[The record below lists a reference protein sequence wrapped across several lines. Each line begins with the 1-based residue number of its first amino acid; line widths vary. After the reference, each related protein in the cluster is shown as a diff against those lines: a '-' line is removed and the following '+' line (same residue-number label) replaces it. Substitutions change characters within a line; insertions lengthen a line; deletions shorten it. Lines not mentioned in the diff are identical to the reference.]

1 MITPAAILDYLKQR
15 HHHAVT
21 LKAIL
26 SHFNLPAH
34 ERRFLKRLLADMV
47 EAGLVLR
54 AAGNHFKVPAQR
66 EMVTGKVQKF
76 EEGFGFVVPDEEG
89 APDLYLSPRAAQGLV
104 QGDRVLARVDR
115 RGRRASGTVVK
126 VIERAHERV
135 VGRMERYKRACLV
148 IPFDTKGLGPVTVQ
162 HGSDMDAQEGE
173 VVVLEITNYPTEQ
186 AGAFGRVV
194 EILGDPSHPDVE
206 FRIVT
211 IKHGLPV
218 GFPPDAEA
226 QARAVP
232 QRVLPEETAGRE
244 DLRPIPTV
252 TIDGETARDFDD
264 AVSVQ
269 ALPGGAVGLRVSIAD
284 VGHYVPE
291 GTPVDREAYTRG
303 TSVYFPDRA
312 IPMLPT
318 ELSSGIC
325 SLNPEEDRLA
335 LTVEMEYDASGR
347 RRSARLYES
356 VIRSAARMT
365 YTAVAAILEQEDP
378 SEIRK
383 HGSLVEDFL
392 LMQSLAVRLQRR
404 RMEQGSI
411 DFDLPEAEIILDVQG
426 RTEDIVKRERNIA
439 HRIIEEFM
447 LEANQAVAEFLT
459 GREAPTLY
467 RIHEPPEAKDM
478 TAFADLAKSFGL
490 VMDTRRA
497 IRPRDFAEV
506 LRAVKGRPEENL
518 INQVMLRTMRQARY
532 SPENAGHFGL
542 AFDLYCHFT
551 SPIRRYPDL
560 VVHRVLKEV
569 LRAGGL
575 SRERARRLAK
585 ELPEWGLHSSR
596 RERLAMEAERE
607 IVALKKAQFM
617 QDKVG
622 QEYEGFVSGVVK
634 FGFFVELS
642 AFFVEGLVP
651 MRTLDDD
658 DYIFHERLHSLVGRT
673 TKRTIRLGDRVRVIV
688 DAVDVERRTID
699 FSLVAAEEGDR
710 AAPAGASRLRPARG
724 VPVAPAGKKRKS
736 GKPKKHRPER
746 RGGSRRRR

>member
-1 MITPAAILDYLKQR
+1 MITPAAILDYLKLR

-21 LKAIL
+21 LKTIL

-34 ERRFLKRLLADMV
+34 ERRFLKRLLAEMV
-47 EAGLVLR
+47 ETGLIVR
-54 AAGNHFKVPAQR
+54 AAGNHYKVPAQR

-76 EEGFGFVVPDEEG
+76 DEGFGFVVPEEEG

-115 RGRRASGTVVK
+115 RGRRASGTVVR

-135 VGRMERYKRACLV
+135 VGRIERFKRACLV

-162 HGSDMDAQEGE
+162 HGSDMDAREGE
-173 VVVLEITNYPTEQ
+173 VVVVEITNYPTEQ
-186 AGAFGRVV
+186 AGAFGRVT

-206 FRIVT
+206 FRIVA

-218 GFPPDAEA
+218 TFPPDAQA

-232 QRVLPEETAGRE
+232 ERVLEEETAGRE
-244 DLRPIPTV
+244 DLRAIPTV

-264 AVSVQ
+264 AVSVE
-269 ALPGGAVGLRVSIAD
+269 ALPGGAVRLRVSIAD

-291 GTPVDREAYTRG
+291 RTPVDREAYARG

-312 IPMLPT
+312 IPMLPI

-335 LTVEMEYDASGR
+335 LTVEMEYDGSGLR
-347 RRSARLYES
+347 TGARLYES

-365 YTAVAAILEQEDP
+365 YTGVAAILTQGDP
-378 SEIRK
+378 VEIRK
-383 HGSLVEDFL
+383 HGSLVGDFRR
-392 LMQSLAVRLQRR
+392 MESLARRLLQRR
-404 RMEQGSI
+404 MAQGSI
-411 DFDLPEAEIILDVQG
+411 DFDLPEAEIVLDVQG
-426 RTEDIVKRERNIA
+426 RTEDIVKRQRNIA

-447 LEANQAVAEFLT
+447 LEANRAVAEFLT
-459 GREAPTLY
+459 GRQAPLLY
-467 RIHEPPEAKDM
+467 RIHEPPDAKDLA
-478 TAFADLAKSFGL
+478 AFADLTKSFGL
-490 VMDTRRA
+490 PMDTRRA
-497 IRPRDFAEV
+497 VRPRDFAEV

-542 AFDLYCHFT
+542 AFDVYCHFT

-560 VVHRVLKEV
+560 DVHRVLKEV
-569 LRAGGL
+569 LRAGAL
-575 SRERARRLAK
+575 PEPRARKLAK
-585 ELPEWGLHSSR
+585 ALPEWGLHTSR
-596 RERLAMEAERE
+596 RERVAMEAERE

-617 QDKVG
+617 KDKIG
-622 QEYEGFVSGVVK
+622 EEFDGFVSGVVK
-634 FGFFVELS
+634 FGFFVELT

-658 DYIFHERLHSLVGRT
+658 EYLFHERLHSLVGRAT
-673 TKRTIRLGDRVRVIV
+673 QRRIRLGDRVRVRV
-688 DAVDVERRTID
+688 DAVDVDRRTID
-699 FSLVAAEEGDR
+699 FSLLAAEEGESAVLGDIPHRR
-710 AAPAGASRLRPARG
+710 APRPPAAARRG
-724 VPVAPAGKKRKS
+724 KAGKAKKRRRER
-736 GKPKKHRPER
+736 GGGGR
-746 RGGSRRRR
+746 RGR